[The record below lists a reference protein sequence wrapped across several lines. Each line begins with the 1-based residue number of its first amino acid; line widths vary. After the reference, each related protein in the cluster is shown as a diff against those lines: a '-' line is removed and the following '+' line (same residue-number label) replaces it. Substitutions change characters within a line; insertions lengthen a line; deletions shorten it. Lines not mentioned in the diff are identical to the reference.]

1 VNFPARW
8 QLPRRGIHQPRPVPV
23 HARRE
28 AYSYS
33 PAASATPTNPDV
45 NTYITR
51 IGWNTGSVSDRQLT
65 KAGQSLYYREPE
77 GLAIQIPDTSS
88 GTAACRLPPR
98 HGFRVRKLVHHP
110 DKMASF
116 YYKISLV

>member
-1 VNFPARW
+1 MLDGRRIRTVPPPA
-8 QLPRRGIHQPRPVPV
+8 PPPPI
-23 HARRE
+23 
-28 AYSYS
+28 
-33 PAASATPTNPDV
+33 PTE
-45 NTYITR
+45 TR
-51 IGWNTGSVSDRQLT
+51 ISPESTGTRDVSDRQLT

-98 HGFRVRKLVHHP
+98 HGFRVRKLVHQP